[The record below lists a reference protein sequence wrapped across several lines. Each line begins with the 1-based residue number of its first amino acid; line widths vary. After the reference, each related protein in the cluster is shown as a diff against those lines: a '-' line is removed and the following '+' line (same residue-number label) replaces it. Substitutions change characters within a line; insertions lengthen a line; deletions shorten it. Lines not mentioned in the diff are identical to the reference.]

1 MAVKFAEIL
10 HALSDTATPLTR
22 AVMRRLSNLDDTDRE
37 TLYANWGGLPVK
49 RRQEVIRHLTEML
62 ETDFDA
68 DFNAV
73 IRLAL
78 TDLDEKVR
86 EYAVEASWPD
96 ESPSMFNRLLP
107 MATIDLAVPVRAAA
121 LSALGRF
128 ILLGELG
135 KFDRSLSRQAE
146 NIAIRLFRNKNEP
159 NDVRRRALEAVA
171 NSSRDEVTAMI
182 NEAYSAGDPQMQA
195 SAVYAMGRTCDERWA
210 ESVLRELGSDD
221 AAIRFEAVRASG
233 ELALEEAVPQL
244 GPLLVDADRQTMEMV
259 IWTLGE
265 VGGGEARRLLTNMS
279 EYAEARDD
287 KELMEQIEDAMA
299 ESSLAGGEIFFDG

>member
-1 MAVKFAEIL
+1 MAVKFVEVVR
-10 HALSDTATPLTR
+10 ALSDMETPLTR
-22 AVMRRLSNLDDTDRE
+22 AIVRRLSNLDESDRE
-37 TLYANWGGLPVK
+37 ALYANWGGIPMK

-62 ETDFDA
+62 ETDFEA
-68 DFNAV
+68 DFSA
-73 IRLAL
+73 ITRLAL

-86 EYAVEASWPD
+86 EYAIEASWPD
-96 ESPSMFNRLLP
+96 ETPSLFNRLLP
-107 MATIDLAVPVRAAA
+107 MATIDTSIAVRASA

-146 NIAIRLFRNKNEP
+146 NIAIRLYRNKNEP

-182 NEAYSAGDPQMQA
+182 KEAYHTGDLQMQA
-195 SAVYAMGRTCDERWA
+195 SALYAMGRTCDERWA
-210 ESVLRELGSDD
+210 EIVLRELGSDD
-221 AAIRFEAVRASG
+221 AAIRYEAVRAAG

-265 VGGGEARRLLTNMS
+265 IGGGEARRLLSNMS

-299 ESSLAGGEIFFDG
+299 ESSLAGGEIFFDS